1 MNEAQSLA
9 DTRFGQGLLP
19 TAEGDFL
26 AGSERSGNRD
36 LRLSAVLRGQ
46 ADVPVLAELS
56 ENR

>member
-9 DTRFGQGLLP
+9 VTRFGQGLLP

-36 LRLSAVLRGQ
+36 LQELARLKALVEEYEG
-46 ADVPVLAELS
+46 
-56 ENR
+56 